1 MTFLRQWLL
10 AFLLAWASVPAA
22 QAHLVVSQR
31 GTLNIVG
38 YGAYMVLSLPVSA
51 LTGFDDNRDGLLSVG
66 ELRAHAAS
74 IESQIQRGVT
84 LGSSQGPSRLEGV
97 MLNTEA
103 PALTSK

>member
-38 YGAYMVLSLPVSA
+38 DGAYMVLSLPVSA
-51 LTGFDDNRDGLLSVG
+51 
-66 ELRAHAAS
+66 
-74 IESQIQRGVT
+74 
-84 LGSSQGPSRLEGV
+84 P
-97 MLNTEA
+97 
-103 PALTSK
+103 